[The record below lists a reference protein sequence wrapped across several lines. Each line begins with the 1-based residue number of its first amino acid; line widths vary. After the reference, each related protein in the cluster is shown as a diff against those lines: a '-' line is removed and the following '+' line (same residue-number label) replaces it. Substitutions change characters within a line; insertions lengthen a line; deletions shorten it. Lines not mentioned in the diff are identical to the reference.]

1 VFKFPL
7 AELGLC
13 PDERSGAFIVRTDNN
28 TDVIFQLQDGCA
40 GRARKGVFLQGRE
53 PLLDLIE
60 P

>member
-13 PDERSGAFIVRTDNN
+13 PDEQSGALIVRTDNN
-28 TDVIFQLQDGCA
+28 TDAIFQLQDGCA
-40 GRARKGVFLQGRE
+40 GRAHKGFFSQARE
-53 PLLDLIE
+53 SFLDLIE